1 MTKMKI
7 KKGDQV
13 VILSGDD
20 KGKSGEVVKA
30 MPKEGK
36 VVVSGVNLVK
46 RHTKP
51 SQTTSGGIV
60 TKEAPIHVSN
70 VAIVDP
76 KTKKPAR
83 VGYRFEEV
91 DGKQVKVRV
100 TVGKNAT
107 VKAQSMI
114 SEDVKEGETV

>member
-51 SQTTSGGIV
+51 SQTTPGGIV

-70 VAIVDP
+70 VALVDA
-76 KTKKPAR
+76 KSGKATK
-83 VGYRFEEV
+83 VGYKTV
-91 DGKQVKVRV
+91 DGKKVRV
-100 TVGKNAT
+100 ARK
-107 VKAQSMI
+107 S
-114 SEDVKEGETV
+114 GEVIDK